1 MKKILNQVTLYVLC
15 GLLITSC
22 VEVEFDCGMI
32 ETRIIELGQSV
43 GTFNSNFFSSNS
55 SLNFEEAAIQIE
67 VLESIQE
74 QECDEA
80 TFTPVPQIIESI
92 NITSSGNV
100 RTGGVAYPVGES
112 LNELFKVHILEQSF
126 SISDFITAQNN
137 DPLIFYWDSRPD
149 SFVLQLLQ
157 KPDISINQSFNV
169 LISFTDSE
177 ILSVEIPIF
186 EVSN

>member
-1 MKKILNQVTLYVLC
+1 MKKKLNQVTLYVLC
-15 GLLITSC
+15 GLLINSC

-43 GTFNSNFFSSNS
+43 GTFTSNFFSSNN
-55 SLNFEEAAIQIE
+55 SLNFEEAAIQIA
-67 VLESIQE
+67 VSESIQE
-74 QECDEA
+74 KDCDEE

-92 NITSSGNV
+92 NITSSSNV
-100 RTGGVAYPVGES
+100 RTGGIDYPAGES
-112 LNELFKVHILEQSF
+112 LNDLFKLHILEQSF
-126 SISDFITAQNN
+126 SISDFVIAQNN

-177 ILSVEIPIF
+177 ILNVEIPLF